1 MALFKHLTT
10 GEITALVATAL
21 IVYLTGLY
29 AYRLLLH
36 PLRSFPGEKL
46 AALSEWHWCYHAKNG
61 SSYLSVLHQKYGPV
75 VRIAPNSLHFSD
87 YRAYHDIYSP
97 GSKFIKDR
105 HYYNS
110 FDQEECSFGWS
121 DPQLAKARRD
131 VLSPLF
137 SRSAILKLENVVQE
151 KVDLLF
157 SQILVHSNLPIDLSY
172 AFRSV
177 AMDIISSYCF
187 AECYS
192 LLTYPNFQ
200 HPMLRGMDSGVEF
213 LWVLLAFPFLLVVL
227 PWLEPVMGYIN
238 TDLKADLDVRARLTA
253 QVDKLLKDPGSLE
266 GAEHEIIYHHLMNPK
281 PGKSVGDFKMPSRTS
296 LIHESENLL
305 SAGSDTVGITAT
317 VGTFHVLSNERIQR
331 LLVQELTQAWPELA
345 SPMSLAKLEKLP
357 YLTAVIKESLRM
369 SGGVLSPLP
378 RIVRPNSTV
387 VAGVTVP
394 AGTSISICS
403 TFVHFNA
410 DIFTDPT
417 VFNPER
423 WLQPDSAKLDNFQV
437 AFSRGPRSCLGINL
451 AWCELYLIFATL
463 FRKLDMELYETSAD
477 DLKYKEYFL
486 PAFAGHLRARVSA
499 KTS

>member
-1 MALFKHLTT
+1 MAPFKHLTT
-10 GEITALVATAL
+10 GEITALAGTAL
-21 IVYLTGLY
+21 VVYLTGLY

-46 AALSEWHWCYHAKNG
+46 AALSEWHWCYHAKR
-61 SSYLSVLHQKYGPV
+61 LVELPIRPV

-105 HYYNS
+105 S
-110 FDQEECSFGWS
+110 ACLPGWS
-121 DPQLAKARRD
+121 DPQLSKARKD

-137 SRSAILKLENVVQE
+137 SRRAILKLENVVQE

-157 SQILVHSNLPIDLSY
+157 SQILVHSNGPIDLYY
-172 AFRSV
+172 AFRS
-177 AMDIISSYCF
+177 MTIDIITSYCF

-192 LLTYPNFQ
+192 LLTYPDFQ
-200 HPMLRGMDSGVEF
+200 HPVLPGMDSTIELF
-213 LWVLLAFPFLLVVL
+213 WVVLAFPFLLVVL
-227 PWLEPVMGYIN
+227 PWVEPFVGYIN
-238 TDLKADLDVRARLTA
+238 TDVKAALDVRVRLTV

-281 PGKSVGDFKMPSRTS
+281 PGKSVNDFKMPSRTS

-305 SAGSDTVGITAT
+305 FAGSDTVGNTVT
-317 VGTFHVLSNERIQR
+317 VGTFHVLSSERIQR
-331 LLVQELTQAWPELA
+331 LLVQELTQAWPELD

-369 SGGVLSPLP
+369 SSGVVSPQP
-378 RIVRPNSTV
+378 RIVRPDSTV
-387 VAGVTVP
+387 IAGVTVP
-394 AGTSISICS
+394 AGTSVSICS
-403 TFVHFNA
+403 TFVHYNS

-463 FRKLDMELYETSAD
+463 FRKLDMKLYET
-477 DLKYKEYFL
+477 
-486 PAFAGHLRARVSA
+486 R
-499 KTS
+499 